1 MCFILVINLLYK
13 LLMSADKPES
23 LLSSLSNI
31 SNHFEV
37 KIYSGNDFF
46 KDSLLAGCEPKG

>member
-37 KIYSGNDFF
+37 KIYYGNDFF
-46 KDSLLAGCEPKG
+46 KDSLLGGCEPKG